1 MRINEIVSAP
11 KLRVKRDQKEE
22 GGQNLKRLKKI
33 KLCAA
38 EASSEHNMESDMVTL
53 LGKTVYL
60 PIQESESAS

>member
-1 MRINEIVSAP
+1 M
-11 KLRVKRDQKEE
+11 EE

-38 EASSEHNMESDMVTL
+38 EASGEHKMKEAHMVTL